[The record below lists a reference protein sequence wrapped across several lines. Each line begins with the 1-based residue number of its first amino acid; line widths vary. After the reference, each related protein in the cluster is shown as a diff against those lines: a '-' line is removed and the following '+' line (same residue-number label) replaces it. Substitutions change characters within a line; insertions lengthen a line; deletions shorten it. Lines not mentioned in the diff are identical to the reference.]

1 MDNML
6 KIKISSREAEILK
19 LLVLGYTNKEISNT
33 LFISLSTV
41 KTHLETLF
49 LKTGVYNCVQLAV
62 FALKNDLTDY

>member
-49 LKTGVYNCVQLAV
+49 LKTGVYNRVQLAV

>member
-49 LKTGVYNCVQLAV
+49 LKTGVYNRVQLAV
-62 FALKNDLTDY
+62 FALKNNLTDY